1 MPFQI
6 LRGDITRQRVDAIV
20 NAANS
25 SLLGGGGV
33 DGAIH
38 RAAGPKLLEE
48 CRLLGGCRTGEAKA
62 TGAYELQAR
71 YVIHTVGPVWYGGA
85 RGEEALL
92 TACYENS
99 LHLAQELGC
108 GSVAFP
114 LISAGVY
121 GYPLDAALAVATGAI
136 RRFLENSD
144 MEVRLVLFYGVDVPL
159 PPEVDAALSWR
170 LEEAARPG
178 DVRYRGPALKSQSSA
193 PAAQSRPRMAVAG
206 ESSSLSVSRSGVS
219 ECEACAPGD
228 RSELDRLLTRR
239 QENFSQALMRLIDES
254 GLSDS
259 ECYKRANIDRRH
271 FSKIRSNPEK
281 RTSFWNTSSAR
292 DALTFTRSTAPC
304 STTTCPCLAQARPE
318 KGKESLW
325 THSIKSASAP
335 PTAKK
340 ASRCISRTSAP
351 WTSRWT
357 L

>member
-99 LHLAQELGC
+99 LRLAQELGC

-178 DVRYRGPALKSQSSA
+178 DVRYRGPALKSQSAA

-271 FSKIRSNPEK
+271 FSKIRSNPDYRPGKLTVFAFAVALRLDLRKTRELL
-281 RTSFWNTSSAR
+281 RTAGYALSPSSKTDIILEYFIGQGR
-292 DALTFTRSTAPC
+292 FDIYEINSALFHYDLP
-304 STTTCPCLAQARPE
+304 LL
-318 KGKESLW
+318 G
-325 THSIKSASAP
+325 ASEA
-335 PTAKK
+335 
-340 ASRCISRTSAP
+340 
-351 WTSRWT
+351 
-357 L
+357 